1 MRLRMWAVRAT
12 CLAAAVAVNVGLVG
26 CDQGAVRR
34 RQLSSNNPLDR
45 TEGIVHA
52 YQARDLR
59 AVHKLVAL
67 LDDPNDAV
75 RMYAIQ
81 ALRRLCGVD
90 YGYRYYASMAARE
103 AAVVRW
109 QQALRDGELTL
120 RPSAPVKVSDPGE
133 APATAGAAP

>member
-1 MRLRMWAVRAT
+1 MRLRMWAAQAS
-12 CLAAAVAVNVGLVG
+12 CLAAAVTVIACLAG

-34 RQLSSNNPLDR
+34 RQLSSDNPLDR
-45 TEGIVHA
+45 TEAIVHA

-67 LDDPNDAV
+67 LDDPSDAV

-90 YGYRYYASMAARE
+90 YGYRYYASAAQRA
-103 AAVVRW
+103 AAVERW
-109 QQALRDGELTL
+109 RQALRGGGLTL
-120 RPSAPVKVSDPGE
+120 RPAAPVNVSNQQE
-133 APATAGAAP
+133 VPATAGAAP